1 MVDEDAAFAAGG
13 GSEVITFVAS
23 AAVTFDIR
31 SADASR
37 TISDLTPRSTPPRRR
52 TLRGAARRA
61 RRGASGLGRSR
72 AARRSPPRNSP
83 FAMSG
88 GNYMFVMVA
97 HGDTPIYEAEFLNT
111 QRREDTSHLNQFIIH
126 AALDMVDETVWGTSN
141 MYLKCVD
148 KFNDYFISAFVT
160 AGHIKLMLL
169 HDVRN
174 EDGIKNFFQEVHEL
188 YVKVLMN
195 PFYDP
200 KDPISS
206 SLFDARV
213 KVLGRKYF

>member
-1 MVDEDAAFAAGG
+1 
-13 GSEVITFVAS
+13 
-23 AAVTFDIR
+23 
-31 SADASR
+31 
-37 TISDLTPRSTPPRRR
+37 
-52 TLRGAARRA
+52 
-61 RRGASGLGRSR
+61 
-72 AARRSPPRNSP
+72 
-83 FAMSG
+83 MS

-97 HGDTPIYEAEFLNT
+97 QGDTPVYEAEFLNT

-126 AALDMVDETVWGTSN
+126 AALDMVDESVWSTQS
-141 MYLKCVD
+141 MHLKSVD

-174 EDGIKNFFQEVHEL
+174 EDGIRNFFHDVHEL

-195 PFYDP
+195 PFYDVNT
-200 KDPISS
+200 PISS
-206 SLFDARV
+206 PLFDARV

>member
-1 MVDEDAAFAAGG
+1 
-13 GSEVITFVAS
+13 
-23 AAVTFDIR
+23 
-31 SADASR
+31 
-37 TISDLTPRSTPPRRR
+37 
-52 TLRGAARRA
+52 
-61 RRGASGLGRSR
+61 
-72 AARRSPPRNSP
+72 
-83 FAMSG
+83 MSG

-206 SLFDARV
+206 ALFDARV

>member
-1 MVDEDAAFAAGG
+1 MV
-13 GSEVITFVAS
+13 SL
-23 AAVTFDIR
+23 
-31 SADASR
+31 
-37 TISDLTPRSTPPRRR
+37 LTPTHPPRNSCE
-52 TLRGAARRA
+52 AAPE
-61 RRGASGLGRSR
+61 
-72 AARRSPPRNSP
+72 RSPPRNSP

-174 EDGIKNFFQEVHEL
+174 EDGIHNFFHDVH
-188 YVKVLMN
+188 
-195 PFYDP
+195 DST
-200 KDPISS
+200 SS
-206 SLFDARV
+206 SSAVPAELTGTGGWKEYKNDKGKTYYYNV
-213 KVLGRKYF
+213 G